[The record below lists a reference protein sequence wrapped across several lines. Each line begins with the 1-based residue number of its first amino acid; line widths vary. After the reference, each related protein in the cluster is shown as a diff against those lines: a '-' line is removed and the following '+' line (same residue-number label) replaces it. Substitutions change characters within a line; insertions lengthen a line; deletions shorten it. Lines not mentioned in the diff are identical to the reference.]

1 LKHCSD
7 CGKEF
12 KPKTRSQKRCEDCIN
27 KDLASEFRLIPAEL
41 FVAEETAHSRKVAS
55 W

>member
-1 LKHCSD
+1 MKHCVD
-7 CGKEF
+7 CGELF
-12 KPKTRSQKRCEDCIN
+12 APKTRSQKRCEKCIN
-27 KDLASEFRLIPAEL
+27 RDLASGFRLIPAEL